1 MILAINRSIRQ
12 TNKVAMHEFLGDLDP
27 KKHVYRCSL
36 FGELNNQIIFNEKKY
51 KAAKDQET
59 RIALNQDCV
68 KSWKKFLDSAEKTLP
83 EV

>member
-1 MILAINRSIRQ
+1 
-12 TNKVAMHEFLGDLDP
+12 MHEFLGDLDP

-36 FGELNNQIIFNEKKY
+36 FGELNNQIIFYEKKY

-68 KSWKKFLDSAEKTLP
+68 LSWKKFLDNAEKTLP
-83 EV
+83 EVLYSLQRK